1 MQLSL
6 DTSNVQHEKIVFQL
20 VTPYIE
26 GFSVPLESEDS
37 MEVDKPT
44 DTSTTQKETPNKSFT
59 DDDDK
64 GGKKKRKRA
73 K

>member
-26 GFSVPLESEDS
+26 GFSVPSES
-37 MEVDKPT
+37 MEVDEPAAKS
-44 DTSTTQKETPNKSFT
+44 STQTKNPNKSFT
-59 DDDDK
+59 EDDDK